1 MASFLDSAGVT
12 RLVTKLKTIF
22 AVKATTLSGYGI
34 TNGVSSVSVTGTGQ
48 AVSAASISGH
58 TLTLTKGAS
67 LPTVRHERPHIDLHP
82 GLQLHQLRGAHPRPH
97 RRLLLSRGE
106 VLDQFPPYRH
116 HARIRPLPW
125 MRHHGRADLHRLLR
139 RHHVHQGR
147 RHAPGRIGLSFH
159 ALHQWQERT
168 IPGQGLRPVAAH
180 LGLVND
186 NNKTITRKYNYSS
199 LLIHKTVW
207 QSISIPQA

>member
-67 LPTVRHERPHIDLHP
+67 LPTVRHERPTSASIQVSNFTSSEELILDLTAVSYSAGAKFWINFLHTDITRGY
-82 GLQLHQLRGAHPRPH
+82 GLYRGCVITGAQTCTVSFGGITSIKGAVTLQAASVYHFT
-97 RRLLLSRGE
+97 LCTN
-106 VLDQFPPYRH
+106 
-116 HARIRPLPW
+116 
-125 MRHHGRADLHRLLR
+125 GRSGQYMAKGY
-139 RHHVHQGR
+139 V
-147 RHAPGRIGLSFH
+147 
-159 ALHQWQERT
+159 QWQR
-168 IPGQGLRPVAAH
+168 
-180 LGLVND
+180 
-186 NNKTITRKYNYSS
+186 
-199 LLIHKTVW
+199 
-207 QSISIPQA
+207 ISAS

>member
-34 TNGVSSVSVTGTGQ
+34 TNGVSSVSVTGSGQ

-67 LPTVRHERPHIDLHP
+67 LPTVRHERPTSTSIQVSNFTSSEELILDLTAATYSAGAKFWINFLHTDITRGY
-82 GLQLHQLRGAHPRPH
+82 GLYRGCVITGA
-97 RRLLLSRGE
+97 
-106 VLDQFPPYRH
+106 QTC
-116 HARIRPLPW
+116 
-125 MRHHGRADLHRLLR
+125 RLLR

>member
-67 LPTVRHERPHIDLHP
+67 LPTVRHERPTSASIQVSNFTSSEELILDLTAATYSAGAKFWINFLHTDITRGY
-82 GLQLHQLRGAHPRPH
+82 GLYRGCVITLQAASVYHFT
-97 RRLLLSRGE
+97 LCTN
-106 VLDQFPPYRH
+106 
-116 HARIRPLPW
+116 
-125 MRHHGRADLHRLLR
+125 GRSGQYLAKGY
-139 RHHVHQGR
+139 V
-147 RHAPGRIGLSFH
+147 
-159 ALHQWQERT
+159 QWQR
-168 IPGQGLRPVAAH
+168 
-180 LGLVND
+180 
-186 NNKTITRKYNYSS
+186 
-199 LLIHKTVW
+199 
-207 QSISIPQA
+207 ISAS

>member
-67 LPTVRHERPHIDLHP
+67 LPTVRHERPTSASIGLHP

-97 RRLLLSRGE
+97 HRHLFSRSE

-125 MRHHGRADLHRLLR
+125 MRHHGRAELRRLLR
-139 RHHVHQGR
+139 RHHLHQGG
-147 RHAPGRIGLSFH
+147 RHTPGRLGLSFH
-159 ALHQWQERT
+159 ALHQWAQRP
-168 IPGQGLRPVAAH
+168 ISGQGLRPMAAR

-186 NNKTITRKYNYSS
+186 NNKSII
-199 LLIHKTVW
+199 IHHFKF
-207 QSISIPQA
+207 IK

>member
-22 AVKATTLSGYGI
+22 AVKATTLAGYGI

-58 TLTLTKGAS
+58 PHAHQGSQPPDSA
-67 LPTVRHERPHIDLHP
+67 PRAPHIDLHP

-97 RRLLLSRGE
+97 RRHLFSRGE

-125 MRHHGRADLHRLLR
+125 MRHHGCADLHRLLR

-147 RHAPGRIGLSFH
+147 RQAASVYHFTLCTNGRSGQYL
-159 ALHQWQERT
+159 AKGYVQWQR
-168 IPGQGLRPVAAH
+168 
-180 LGLVND
+180 
-186 NNKTITRKYNYSS
+186 
-199 LLIHKTVW
+199 
-207 QSISIPQA
+207 ISAS